1 MRIKSEQLLKFLKKV
16 TSDENKTINEDV
28 LKLIVKM
35 SEGSVRDS
43 LSLLDRIFLSEGGNK
58 EMDLKSAQEIF
69 GYFDKSYVLDLVNE
83 LLNGDEQ
90 KVLELYRNIYNQG
103 IEPKLFLNNFLEII
117 YYLNCQM
124 DHIL

>member
-1 MRIKSEQLLKFLKKV
+1 MGFEEPDVTMVKEAFQTGKNFKSNIDL
-16 TSDENKTINEDV
+16 INEDV

-90 KVLELYRNIYNQG
+90 KVSELYRNI
-103 IEPKLFLNNFLEII
+103 
-117 YYLNCQM
+117 
-124 DHIL
+124 